1 MLNDGFVSRSFMQIV
16 RAVLQEFRCEERDF
30 NLDRVSVKALDLLNH
45 TQTLEDAMSACKM
58 YGILHRNEEIIKRML
73 VRQRAAYNMVEEDN
87 YYILARAEK
96 NETYGIY
103 YVTNAMRHTPEDMVI
118 SSVSLEEPHAFSVRK
133 SGENTVFSYGN
144 YYLKGASSVLEA
156 DIFSAADKLVCT
168 VCAEIGAD
176 NKFRFKLKN
185 NNSEYHIAPDNGYI
199 CFYDMKYM
207 NTLLKGELINTD
219 KKVADLEWSPT
230 DEQEDYI
237 SVGRL
242 TLFKGNF
249 DEAELLF
256 LITAAIEEI
265 YRRYMTSLNLDNS
278 EIKRIRDE
286 LPYMELRGGSRY

>member
-1 MLNDGFVSRSFMQIV
+1 MINDGFVSRSFMQIV
-16 RAVLQEFRCEERDF
+16 RAVLQEFGCEERELD
-30 NLDRVSVKALDLLNH
+30 LDRASVKALDLLNH
-45 TQTLEDAMSACKM
+45 TQTLEDAMSVCKM
-58 YGILHRNEEIIKRML
+58 YGILRRNEEIIKRML

-96 NETYGIY
+96 DEVHGIY
-103 YVTNAMRHTPEDMVI
+103 YVTNAMRRTPEDMVI
-118 SSVSLEEPHAFSVRK
+118 SSVSLEEPHAFSVRR

-144 YYLKGASSVLEA
+144 CYLKGASSVLEA
-156 DIFSAADKLVCT
+156 DIFSADDKLVCT

-176 NKFRFKLKN
+176 NKFAFKLKN
-185 NNSEYHIAPDNGYI
+185 NNSEYHIETDNGNI

-219 KKVADLEWSPT
+219 KRVADLEWSPT

-237 SVGRL
+237 SVSRL
-242 TLFKGNF
+242 TLLKVSF
-249 DEAELLF
+249 DKAELLF
-256 LITAAIEEI
+256 HITAAIEES